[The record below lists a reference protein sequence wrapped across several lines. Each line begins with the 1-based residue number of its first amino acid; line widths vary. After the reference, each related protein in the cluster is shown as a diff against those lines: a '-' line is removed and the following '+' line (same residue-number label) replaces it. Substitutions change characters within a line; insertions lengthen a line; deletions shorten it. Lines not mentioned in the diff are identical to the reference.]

1 MPVPSVPPSTPPQ
14 PLGKAHGRAW
24 PVGQIREAGGGGLTE
39 VSRPIRPG
47 SWKAGAAGSR
57 PSGAT
62 SVLPAVSRG
71 SSLAKVLSAVSG
83 QRAAGRKWGLPAAP
97 RPRRLARRGRLFAP
111 QPSAWLA
118 VAPKRLR
125 APSLARPPSKAPN
138 LLLHSLPSRT
148 FAPQIVNASGPTTP
162 GPPSADARAQRSA
175 HCSPAAG
182 AARPAGQPPV
192 HSPTQ

>member
-1 MPVPSVPPSTPPQ
+1 MARGTDPGSRRRGTHRSVPPHSPRLLESWGRRQ
-14 PLGKAHGRAW
+14 PAFRGHLSPACSLKGK
-24 PVGQIREAGGGGLTE
+24 Q
-39 VSRPIRPG
+39 
-47 SWKAGAAGSR
+47 
-57 PSGAT
+57 SGE
-62 SVLPAVSRG
+62 
-71 SSLAKVLSAVSG
+71 SAVCG

-125 APSLARPPSKAPN
+125 APSLARPPSKALN
-138 LLLHSLPSRT
+138 LLLYSLPSRT

-162 GPPSADARAQRSA
+162 GPPTADARAQRSA